1 MSKNKQSK
9 KFYVVW
15 KGFKTGVFETWED
28 CKKQTA
34 GFPGAQFKSFKSK
47 SLAEQAYNSDATDFL
62 GQDLY
67 ESELTEDQLKLIGQ
81 PILESIAVDA
91 AWNTFTKVVEYQG
104 VDFKTGKKLFS
115 QGPFEDGT
123 INVVEFLAIVHAL
136 AYCKQKSL
144 NLPIY
149 SDSRNAIKWVKNKE
163 IKTNLEKTES
173 NKYLFELLDRALK
186 WLKENEYS
194 TSVLKWETKAWG
206 ENPADFD
213 RK

>member
-34 GFPGAQFKSFKSK
+34 GFPDAQFKSFRSK
-47 SLAEQAYNSDATDFL
+47 SLAEQAYNGSPTDFI
-62 GQDLY
+62 GQDLF
-67 ESELTEDQLKLIGQ
+67 EPELTEDQLKLIGQ
-81 PILESIAVDA
+81 PILESIVVDA

-115 QGPFEDGT
+115 QGAFEDGT

-136 AYCKQKSL
+136 AYCKQKGL

-149 SDSRNAIKWVKNKE
+149 SDSRNAIKWVTSKE
-163 IKTNLEKTES
+163 IRTNLERIES
-173 NKYLFELLDRALK
+173 NKYLFELLDRAVK

-194 TSVLKWETKAWG
+194 NSVLKWETKAWG